1 VYRLTTGHGDFSH
14 HEEGG
19 ESTMRNQITRIL
31 TTLGL
36 ALALA
41 APVQAQDVRIGWTA
55 WSDAEFVT
63 KLAARVMEER
73 MDQEVELV
81 QTDIAPQYQGLA
93 SGDIDAMLMSWLP
106 GTHSDYMEN
115 VGSDVV
121 DLGILYG
128 YARLGWVVPDYIPES
143 ELSSIEDLKKDSV
156 REQLDGTITGIDP
169 GAGLTRLSKKAI
181 EEYGLDGYD
190 LQISSGAGMT
200 AALERAVNR
209 EEWIVVTGWSP
220 HWKFGAYD
228 LRYIEDPQGVLG
240 SYERVHAL
248 ARQGFYQEN
257 PEAALFLARMHFDI
271 EELQAAMFQ
280 AQETSYEEA
289 VTQFIEDNPELID
302 YWVTGK
308 MD

>member
-1 VYRLTTGHGDFSH
+1 
-14 HEEGG
+14 
-19 ESTMRNQITRIL
+19 MRHNLTRIL
-31 TTLGL
+31 ITLGL

-41 APVQAQDVRIGWTA
+41 APVQAQDVKIGWTA

-63 KLAARVMEER
+63 KLAAKVMEDR
-73 MDQEVELV
+73 MDQNVELI

-93 SGDIDAMLMSWLP
+93 SGDIDVMMMSWLP

-115 VGSDVV
+115 VGQDIVS
-121 DLGILYG
+121 LGILYG
-128 YARLGWVVPDYIPES
+128 YARLGWAVPTYIPES

-169 GAGLTRLSKKAI
+169 GAGLTRLSKEAI
-181 EEYGLDGYD
+181 ETYGLEGYE

-209 EEWIVVTGWSP
+209 DEWIVVTGWSP

-228 LRYIEDPQGVLG
+228 LRYLEDPEGVLG
-240 SYERVHAL
+240 SYERVHAM
-248 ARQGFYQEN
+248 AREGFYQEN
-257 PEAALFLARMHFDI
+257 PEAALFLARMHLDLD
-271 EELQAAMFQ
+271 ELQAAMFQ
-280 AQETSYEEA
+280 AQETSYDEA
-289 VTQFIEDNPELID
+289 VDEFIANNGDLID
-302 YWVTGK
+302 YWITGK